1 MGKER
6 SDERLQ
12 FHKLEKGRLCVD
24 DSFILLLISKV
35 MVLH

>member
-12 FHKLEKGRLCVD
+12 FHKLVKGRFCVD
-24 DSFILLLISKV
+24 VSFILLLISKV